1 MVGTLLWLLATGGAY
16 AVIELYVTG
25 TPELTNIELLRGP
38 ALEAFNALKLPLL
51 ITISGLV
58 VGSIGFLAGFGTFV
72 ALPRFRANARK
83 REINVLLAD
92 SVSYMYALSIGGLNQ
107 LEILEAMA
115 EAEIYGE
122 VSEEFRSIVL
132 ETTYFDTDYRTAMR
146 NQSVQTPSEELS
158 QFLTDMLSII
168 DSGGDMTDFL
178 SDKKDKHLRT
188 AKQEQALMLETLE
201 LFGEMYITLS
211 LFPLLLIIILAI
223 MGMIGT
229 ARTSLLYLTV
239 YGLIPLVGVGFLV
252 LVSTVKQDDI
262 GSGYL
267 AAEGEEGERTGGVKG
282 LTDLGLVE
290 GYTDSHA
297 VFDRI
302 RSREGTHETAKLLA
316 NPHHFFRDHPL
327 TVLALTV
334 PASAVL
340 VAFGVLGGL
349 APTSMDGLVDRP
361 VVGTAVWVYIP
372 LYVNFLPLAVFYE
385 WHARQRNRITGK
397 LSETL
402 RKLSSANSTGLTL
415 LDSIELVV
423 DTSSGKLADEFAMI
437 GRQVSYGM
445 SLRAAFV
452 EFNNRYEVP
461 RLARTVNLITKAQES
476 SNRIAAVLTTAAQAS
491 ENQDD
496 IEREQRSQARMQVAI
511 IIIMTFF
518 TLLAVMAILKVNFLD
533 TMARVTEQS
542 GGGGGAGA
550 AGGGASSLGSGL
562 DVELMGLLFFHAVT
576 IQAVS
581 SGFIAGYIRS
591 GDLLTGAKYA
601 VVLPTFALAVFAVI

>member
-1 MVGTLLWLLATGGAY
+1 
-16 AVIELYVTG
+16 
-25 TPELTNIELLRGP
+25 
-38 ALEAFNALKLPLL
+38 
-51 ITISGLV
+51 
-58 VGSIGFLAGFGTFV
+58 
-72 ALPRFRANARK
+72 
-83 REINVLLAD
+83 
-92 SVSYMYALSIGGLNQ
+92 
-107 LEILEAMA
+107 
-115 EAEIYGE
+115 
-122 VSEEFRSIVL
+122 
-132 ETTYFDTDYRTAMR
+132 
-146 NQSVQTPSEELS
+146 
-158 QFLTDMLSII
+158 
-168 DSGGDMTDFL
+168 
-178 SDKKDKHLRT
+178 
-188 AKQEQALMLETLE
+188 
-201 LFGEMYITLS
+201 MYITLS

-267 AAEGEEGERTGGVKG
+267 AAEGEEGERTGGLGGVKG

-290 GYTDSHA
+290 SYTDSHA

-372 LYVNFLPLAVFYE
+372 LYLNFLPLAVFYE
-385 WHARQRNRITGK
+385 WNARSRKRITGK

-423 DTSSGKLADEFAMI
+423 DTSSGKLADEFATI

-511 IIIMTFF
+511 IIMTFF

-550 AGGGASSLGSGL
+550 GAGGGASSLGSGL

-591 GDLLTGAKYA
+591 GDLLTGTKYA
-601 VVLPTFALAVFAVI
+601 VVLPTFALITFAVI